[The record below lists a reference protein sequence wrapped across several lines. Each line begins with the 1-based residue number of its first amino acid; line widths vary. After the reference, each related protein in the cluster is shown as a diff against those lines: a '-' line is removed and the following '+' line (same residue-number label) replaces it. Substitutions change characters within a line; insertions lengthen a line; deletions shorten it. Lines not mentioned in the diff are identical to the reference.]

1 VPGLRAR
8 SLGDEGGDGTIRRLW
23 PSGPL
28 PPLST
33 RHTTSSCPAR
43 PPLSLVASARATV
56 FDKTC
61 TCVETSPSPLLFP
74 SPPSLQ
80 QSWRRPRGIDNRAR
94 RRFKGNIR
102 MVKIGYGTNAKTRN
116 MLKNGFL
123 RTVVHN
129 IAELEG
135 LMMQN
140 RKYAAEIAHNV
151 SARGRKAIVARA
163 AELNIKVTNGKAR
176 LQEEQAQ

>member
-1 VPGLRAR
+1 
-8 SLGDEGGDGTIRRLW
+8 
-23 PSGPL
+23 
-28 PPLST
+28 
-33 RHTTSSCPAR
+33 
-43 PPLSLVASARATV
+43 
-56 FDKTC
+56 
-61 TCVETSPSPLLFP
+61 
-74 SPPSLQ
+74 LQ